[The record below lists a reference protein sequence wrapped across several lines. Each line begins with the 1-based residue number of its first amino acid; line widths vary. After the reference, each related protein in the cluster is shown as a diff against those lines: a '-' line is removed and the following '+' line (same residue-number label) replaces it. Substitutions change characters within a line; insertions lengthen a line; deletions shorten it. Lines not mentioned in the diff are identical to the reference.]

1 MRPLW
6 LTALI
11 AVLPFS
17 ALRILLYRILCG
29 YQISWNSE
37 IGFGSII
44 RCEQCRIESGRVGF
58 FNYIACRSFSLETR
72 SQVIRMNKFLYVNA
86 VEIGPNVTI
95 RSRNSFV
102 GTRGF
107 DAPFKDEENIRIGK
121 DSIIT
126 IGHSFDLSDSITIGE
141 NVTFGGNACEVWTH
155 GFDINHIKVQAP
167 VFVGNDVYI
176 GSRSIIIQGVR
187 ICNRVSIGAGT
198 VVSKS
203 ISESGFYISSGLIRK
218 ADLPDYSESAHL
230 LKTGTGNYVRK

>member
-6 LTALI
+6 LPALI

-17 ALRILLYRILCG
+17 KLRILFYRLLCG
-29 YQISWNSE
+29 YQISWDSKV
-37 IGFGSII
+37 GFGTII
-44 RCEQCRIESGRVGF
+44 RCRECRIERGTLGYL
-58 FNYIACRSFSLETR
+58 NYISCWSFNLGSDSR
-72 SQVIRMNKFLYVNA
+72 VIRMNKFLYIND
-86 VEIGPNVTI
+86 VEIGQNVTI

-107 DAPFKDEENIRIGK
+107 SAPFKEEENINIGK

-126 IGHSFDLSDSITIGE
+126 IGHSFDLSDTITIGE
-141 NVTFGGNACEVWTH
+141 NVTFGGNASEVWTH
-155 GFDINHIKVQAP
+155 GFDVNHIKVQAP
-167 VFVGNDVYI
+167 VLIGNDVYI

-203 ISESGFYISSGLIRK
+203 ISESGFYISSALMRK
-218 ADLPDYSESAHL
+218 ADLPDYSDSANL
-230 LKTGTGNYVRK
+230 LKASDGVYVRK